1 MSNAF
6 SCWNSL
12 RRTPYQSFTAL
23 LVVITTFFMVY
34 LFANAL
40 YLGEKIISYFETRP
54 QILVFFQTQVT
65 DEEASTAADAI
76 SNLEYVD
83 VVTMIGKNQAF
94 EKYQNENNDEPLL
107 LDLLTPDLFP
117 VSLNI
122 TATSPEGLAKVRTEI
137 NKLDGIDEVDYRQDV
152 IQEFL
157 NWTNAIRLVGLF
169 ACAVFTIQFILVI
182 MVITSMKVAN
192 RKRSINIMSIL
203 GAGRGS
209 IKGIFI
215 RESMWLGLVGSLLA
229 FGLVQ
234 LLLYFIQPLLIEF
247 LGEIKVFP
255 LTWEFILAQT
265 IGGSILAIILAAFSA
280 WVASTRLIRK

>member
-34 LFANAL
+34 VFTNVL
-40 YLGEKIISYFETRP
+40 YLGEKVISYFETRP

-65 DEEASTAADAI
+65 DAEASSAAAAI

-83 VVTMIGKNQAF
+83 SVTLVSKSEAF
-94 EKYQNENNDEPLL
+94 EKYKNENSDEPLL
-107 LDLLTPDLFP
+107 LDLLTSDLFP

-122 TATSPEGLAKVRTEI
+122 TATSPEGLDKVRTEI
-137 NKLDGIDEVDYRQDV
+137 NKLDGVDEVDYRQDV

-157 NWTNAIRLVGLF
+157 NWTNAIRLVGLV
-169 ACAVFTIQFILVI
+169 ACGLFTIQFILVI

-192 RKRSINIMSIL
+192 KKRSINIMSIL
-203 GAGRGS
+203 GASRGS

-215 RESMWLGLVGSLLA
+215 RESMWLGLVGSLFA

-234 LLLYFIQPLLIEF
+234 LLLYFLQPTIIDF
-247 LGEIKVFP
+247 LGEITIFP
-255 LTWEFILAQT
+255 LAWEFLALQAA
-265 IGGSILAIILAAFSA
+265 GGSILAILLAAFSA
-280 WVASTRLIRK
+280 WIAATRLIRK